1 MRTSSIAGR
10 VRRLEVRFGSTA
22 AVPSVEQ
29 EIFERLAAGK
39 WESALELL
47 EPRERQ
53 LWEQRQSIEYRRKGP
68 NQMAQIDFRNPT
80 AQNAGQIARRI
91 AVGSAGT
98 HRATTTRG
106 RHRALS
112 AAPLPYRYT
121 AGRRARLKLTVG
133 TTFRCRPR
141 KNDLKGRLTQESSQA
156 RTPVSPRPL

>member
-68 NQMAQIDFRNPT
+68 NQMAQIDFRN
-80 AQNAGQIARRI
+80 
-91 AVGSAGT
+91 
-98 HRATTTRG
+98 
-106 RHRALS
+106 
-112 AAPLPYRYT
+112 
-121 AGRRARLKLTVG
+121 
-133 TTFRCRPR
+133 
-141 KNDLKGRLTQESSQA
+141 LTQLRKTLDKSLGGLPWEVREHIAQQLLA
-156 RTPVSPRPL
+156 ADTEL